1 MQDVHN
7 VNVKQEAMMNQI
19 VVFITLEMIQY
30 HGVELTVL
38 LVLMLLE
45 ELFKTQM
52 IKQYVFHVVV
62 IANV

>member
-19 VVFITLEMIQY
+19 VVFITLKMIQY
-30 HGVELTVL
+30 HGVELIVF

-52 IKQYVFHVVV
+52 IKQYV
-62 IANV
+62 